1 MENNLVR
8 DMREAHG
15 LTVREFAVK
24 IGVTPA
30 TVISAEKSEFI
41 TQKMK
46 ANVMRFFDLDDVFFE
61 YVEKRRKL
69 MIYEN
74 EGGRSMLIF

>member
-8 DMREAHG
+8 DMRGAHG
-15 LTVREFAVK
+15 LTVRDFAAR

-74 EGGRSMLIF
+74 EGKGVS

>member
-1 MENNLVR
+1 VAEVENNLVR

-15 LTVREFAVK
+15 LTVRDFAAK

-30 TVISAEKSEFI
+30 TVISAEKSKFI

-46 ANVMRFFDLDDVFFE
+46 ANVMRFFDLDDVFFG

-69 MIYEN
+69 IIYEN
-74 EGGRSMLIF
+74 EGKGVC

>member
-15 LTVREFAVK
+15 LTVRDFAAR

-46 ANVMRFFDLDDVFFE
+46 ANVMRFF
-61 YVEKRRKL
+61 
-69 MIYEN
+69 
-74 EGGRSMLIF
+74 